1 MSLSIKRL
9 AGETLVYG
17 ASTMVGRLL
26 NWLLMPFYIRVI
38 LPEEYGVIV
47 NIYGLI
53 SVLLVLF
60 TYGLETGFFRFARD
74 GEEASVYSSSL
85 KMLAYSSSLDR
96 KSTRLN
102 SSHVRISYAVF
113 CLKKK

>member
-74 GEEASVYSSSL
+74 GEEASVYSSRSEERRVG
-85 KMLAYSSSLDR
+85 KECRSR
-96 KSTRLN
+96 GWGGESTE
-102 SSHVRISYAVF
+102 
-113 CLKKK
+113 KKAI